1 MPYPKNAQTAI
12 EVENIVRENG
22 CVPATIGIIN
32 GKIKVGLSND
42 DIELLAKEG
51 LNVPKVSRR
60 DIGYVLSK
68 KLNWCYYSCSNYDRM

>member
-1 MPYPKNAQTAI
+1 MGACQLL
-12 EVENIVRENG
+12 
-22 CVPATIGIIN
+22 GIIN

-68 KLNWCYYSCSNYDRM
+68 IKWCYYSCSNYDRM